1 MVDLRRFG
9 TFIFFK
15 EEFYLMRRSTLAALV
30 LGFSLVAGGAFA
42 NTSGDVSAD
51 AVVKADPEKVLAVVG
66 KTEVKQKD
74 VDEILAKLDPQRAAF
89 FATEDGRKK
98 LVEELVNRELF
109 LQWGVESGVE
119 KQEEVQKEMK
129 SKADDVIRNYA
140 LKGLLDAVTVTSAD
154 VKAYYDAHQDEFKIP
169 ESVRARHILV
179 ASEDQIK
186 AIAAELKGGLDF
198 AEAAKKYSSCPSK
211 EQGGD
216 LGFFSAGQMV
226 PEFEKVAFALV
237 KSGDVSEP
245 VKTQFGWHIIKLEE
259 KKAAGVAPFEEV
271 QESLQQKVLMEAQ
284 KAAYD
289 KKVEELRKQFDVK
302 IN

>member
-1 MVDLRRFG
+1 M
-9 TFIFFK
+9 
-15 EEFYLMRRSTLAALV
+15 MRRSTLAALA
-30 LGFSLVAGGAFA
+30 LGFSLLAGGAFA

-51 AVVKADPEKVLAVVG
+51 TTVKADPEKVLALVG
-66 KTEVKQKD
+66 KAEIKQKD
-74 VDEILAKLDPQRAAF
+74 VDDILSRLDPQRAAF

-109 LQWGVESGVE
+109 LQWGMESGLE
-119 KQEEVQKEMK
+119 KKEDVQKEIR

-140 LKGLLDAVTVTSAD
+140 LKSVLDAVTVTSED
-154 VKAYYDAHQDEFKIP
+154 VKKYYDAHQDEFKTP

-179 ASEDQIK
+179 ASEDQAKQIVT
-186 AIAAELKGGLDF
+186 ELKGGLDF

-226 PEFEKVAFALV
+226 PEFEKAAFALV
-237 KSGDVSEP
+237 NSGDMSEP

-259 KKAAGVAPFEEV
+259 KKPAGVAPFEEV
-271 QESLQQKVLMEAQ
+271 RDSLQQKVLMEAQ

-289 KKVEELRKQFDVK
+289 KKVEELRKQLGVT